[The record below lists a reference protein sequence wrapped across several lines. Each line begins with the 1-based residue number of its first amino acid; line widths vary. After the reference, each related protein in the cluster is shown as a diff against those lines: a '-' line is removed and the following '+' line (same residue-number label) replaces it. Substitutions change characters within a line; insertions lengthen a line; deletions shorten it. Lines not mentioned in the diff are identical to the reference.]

1 MDAAT
6 NVESVA
12 SHLRLGRDA
21 TGLDLA
27 VAAVN
32 SFMRRIA
39 TPAGELGTWG
49 DDQKLGA
56 TMLAARVYRRRNS
69 PAGVETIGDM
79 GPTYVSRY
87 DPDLEMLLGFGQWQ
101 TPRVG

>member
-6 NVESVA
+6 DVESVA

-39 TPAGELGTWG
+39 SPAGELGTWG

-101 TPRVG
+101 APRVG

>member
-1 MDAAT
+1 MTAAT
-6 NVESVA
+6 DVESVA

-27 VAAVN
+27 VAATN
-32 SFMRRIA
+32 AFMARIA

>member
-1 MDAAT
+1 MKVDAP
-6 NVESVA
+6 
-12 SHLRLGRDA
+12 
-21 TGLDLA
+21 GLDLA
-27 VAAVN
+27 VAATN
-32 SFMRRIA
+32 AFMARIA
-39 TPAGELGTWG
+39 APAGDSGKWG
-49 DDQKLGA
+49 DDQRLGA
-56 TMLAARVYRRRNS
+56 TMLAGRVYRRRNS